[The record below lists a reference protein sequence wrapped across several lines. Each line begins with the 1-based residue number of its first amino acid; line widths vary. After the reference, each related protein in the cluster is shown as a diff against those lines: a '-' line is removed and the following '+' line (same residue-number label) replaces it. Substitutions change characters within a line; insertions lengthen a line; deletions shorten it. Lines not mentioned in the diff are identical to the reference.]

1 MANILYFNLTN
12 VKEAGKSGR
21 PQTIMFDGNAVKHNG
36 LIVTLGDT
44 MEKSKGREYNH
55 VHTITEA
62 KNVDS
67 VIGKWVIASP
77 EIVVEQYRMISDKAW
92 QFALEPNETYPA
104 YELQKYDRLEYSEAY
119 FKANSIKDGLVV
131 GDYVKINA
139 QGEFEKV
146 ASGSA
151 TNAAFRVTDIEDA
164 NKPVV
169 LEANKAAQQGVSFIP
184 QLGKMIK
191 LEVVR

>member
-12 VKEAGKSGR
+12 VKEAKGGR
-21 PQTIMFDGNAVKHNG
+21 PQTVMFEGADVKPNG

-55 VHTITEA
+55 VHAITEA
-62 KNVDS
+62 KSVDS

-77 EIVVEQYRMISDKAW
+77 EIVEEQYRIISDKAW
-92 QFALEPNETYPA
+92 QFALQPHETYAA
-104 YELQKYDRLEYSEAY
+104 YELQKYDRLEYSEAF

-131 GDYVKINA
+131 GDYVKIDAN
-139 QGEFEKV
+139 GKFEKV
-146 ASGSA
+146 VGGSA

-169 LEANKAAQQGVSFIP
+169 LEAATSSQAATFIP